1 MATFVTTFMA
11 TFTRILTE
19 PFTKIPAGTRGVR
32 HAHKPPRQ
40 NTMSTDLKQDIEK
53 QDIERLYMPLD
64 KNTAL
69 YAFFD
74 AV

>member
-1 MATFVTTFMA
+1 
-11 TFTRILTE
+11 
-19 PFTKIPAGTRGVR
+19 
-32 HAHKPPRQ
+32 
-40 NTMSTDLKQDIEK
+40 MSTDLKQDIEK